1 LDSNGDMEM
10 EVESEFNNRDADSR
24 DNVVDDDTCSLVSIT
39 FVPMEAMWA
48 PLFVSI

>member
-1 LDSNGDMEM
+1 MDSNGDMEM

-39 FVPMEAMWA
+39 FVPMAAMWV
-48 PLFVSI
+48 PLFLSI